1 MARYLKVIIY
11 EVSPLLREID
21 GWHDIW
27 KVVDGHSIRVLAQNL
42 ESETNVLVEMA
53 YACQLHGR
61 ALYIW

>member
-1 MARYLKVIIY
+1 MIIY
-11 EVSPLLREID
+11 EVRPLLREID

-27 KVVDGHSIRVLAQNL
+27 KVGEVHSIRVLAQKL
-42 ESETNVLVEMA
+42 DRETNVLGEMA